1 MAARRKKYNSPHE
14 AVAEHR
20 KRKADTH
27 RRVEVSLPIDAAEK
41 LKRIATDEATTPS
54 AIVEKL
60 IATLPDAPA

>member
-41 LKRIATDEATTPS
+41 LKRLATSEATTPS
-54 AIVEKL
+54 IIVERL
-60 IATLPDAPA
+60 LADIPDPA

>member
-1 MAARRKKYNSPHE
+1 MA
-14 AVAEHR
+14 R
-20 KRKADTH
+20 KRKHDTAAECVAAHRERRADTH
-27 RRVEVSLPIDAAEK
+27 RRVEVFLPIDAAEK

>member
-1 MAARRKKYNSPHE
+1 MA
-14 AVAEHR
+14 R
-20 KRKADTH
+20 KRKHDTAAECVAAHRERRADT
-27 RRVEVSLPIDAAEK
+27 RRVEISLPIDAAEK